1 MTEPRMPTT
10 LPSPVDRDAFRFVAV
25 DATGAVWEWID
36 QEGVWVRRVAEHGD
50 TDGEAGSR
58 CVPVH

>member
-25 DATGAVWEWID
+25 DATGAIWEWID
-36 QEGVWVRRVAEHGD
+36 HEMVWVRVVEDGD
-50 TDGEAGSR
+50 TGGAGVR
-58 CVPVH
+58 CVPAH